1 MAQRCRNVFSG
12 ISKCHTNIF
21 DFDMITEELK
31 SWNSVR
37 YEDILAELI
46 QAGGEV

>member
-1 MAQRCRNVFSG
+1 VSCG

-21 DFDMITEELK
+21 EFDMITEGLK

-37 YEDILAELI
+37 YDEILAQLI
-46 QAGGEV
+46 QAGGEI